1 MGHRRASPHGCC
13 CRRIQVYCGARFCE
27 DGKTELAQ
35 ERDEKRELIRGL
47 HNLRPRHRGC
57 VATIG
62 SFDGVHLG
70 HQAIIAQLR
79 ERAREQ
85 GLPSVAIIFEPQ
97 PHEFFSG
104 EKAPARLMRFKEK
117 VLALFDA
124 GVERVLCLQFNETLR
139 SLDAESFI
147 QRILVTGLGIRHL
160 VVGDDF
166 RFGCD
171 RSGGYQLLQKVG
183 AETGFTVED
192 TATVETRGDRVSST
206 RIRAALQDGDFGLAE
221 ALLGKPYRITGR
233 VAPGRA
239 LGRQLGAPTAN
250 VRLHRYR
257 SPLVG
262 VYTVRTSATDG
273 SELAPGRK
281 VIDGVANVGF
291 RPTVE
296 GEGAQPLLEVNLFDF
311 AGNLYGRELAV
322 EFCHKLRDEEK
333 FASLEILK
341 DKIAQDIRDARAW
354 FAQNP

>member
-1 MGHRRASPHGCC
+1 MAP
-13 CRRIQVYCGARFCE
+13 E
-27 DGKTELAQ
+27 
-35 ERDEKRELIRGL
+35 RELIRGL
-47 HNLRPRHRGC
+47 HNLRPRHRDC

-70 HQAIIAQLR
+70 HRAIIAQLKQ
-79 ERAREQ
+79 RADEH
-85 GLPSVAIIFEPQ
+85 GVPSVAIIFEPQ

-104 EKAPARLMRFKEK
+104 ERAPARLMRFKEK
-117 VLALFDA
+117 VLSLFEA
-124 GVERVLCLQFNETLR
+124 GVDRVLCLQFNERLR
-139 SLDAESFI
+139 GLSAEAFIRTVLVDGLD
-147 QRILVTGLGIRHL
+147 IRHL

-171 RSGGYQLLQKVG
+171 RSGGYRLLQRVG
-183 AETGFTVED
+183 ADTGFTVED
-192 TATVETRGDRVSST
+192 TATVEIRGERVSST
-206 RIRAALQDGDFGLAE
+206 RIRAALEAGDFELAE

-262 VYTVRTSATDG
+262 VYTVRTRATDG
-273 SELAPGRK
+273 SDMAPGRQ
-281 VIDGVANVGF
+281 VVDGVANVGF

-311 AGNLYGRELAV
+311 SGDLYGRELAV

-333 FASLEILK
+333 FDSLEILK
-341 DKIAQDIRDARAW
+341 ARIAQDIEDAKAW

>member
-1 MGHRRASPHGCC
+1 M
-13 CRRIQVYCGARFCE
+13 V
-27 DGKTELAQ
+27 Q
-35 ERDEKRELIRGL
+35 ERELIRGL

-62 SFDGVHLG
+62 SFDGVHRG
-70 HQAIIAQLR
+70 HQAIIAQVR
-79 ERAREQ
+79 ERAREH
-85 GLPSVAIIFEPQ
+85 GVPSVAMIFEPQ

-104 EKAPARLMRFKEK
+104 ERAPARLMRFKEK
-117 VLALFDA
+117 VQALFDA
-124 GVERVLCLQFNETLR
+124 GIDRVLCLYFNGHLR
-139 SLDAESFI
+139 SLSGEAFI
-147 QRILVTGLGIRHL
+147 RQILVDGLDIRHL

-171 RSGGYQLLQKVG
+171 RSGDYQLLQKHG
-183 AETGFTVED
+183 AEAGYTVED
-192 TATVETRGDRVSST
+192 TATVEIRGERVSST
-206 RIRAALQDGDFGLAE
+206 RIRQALENGDFELAE
-221 ALLGKPYRITGR
+221 TLLGKPYQITGR

-262 VYTVRTSATDG
+262 VYTVRVRATDG
-273 SELAPGRK
+273 SELAAGRRE
-281 VIDGVANVGF
+281 VDGVANVGF

-311 AGNLYGRELAV
+311 SGDLYGRELAV

-333 FASLEILK
+333 FDSLEILK
-341 DKIAQDIRDARAW
+341 AQIAQDIRDARAW
-354 FAQNP
+354 FEQHPRPSDAR

>member
-1 MGHRRASPHGCC
+1 MAP
-13 CRRIQVYCGARFCE
+13 E
-27 DGKTELAQ
+27 
-35 ERDEKRELIRGL
+35 RELIRGL
-47 HNLRPRHRGC
+47 HNLRSCHRGC

-70 HQAIIAQLR
+70 HQAIIAQLNR
-79 ERAREQ
+79 RAREL

-97 PHEFFSG
+97 PHEYFSG
-104 EKAPARLMRFKEK
+104 ERAPARLMRFKEK

-124 GVERVLCLQFNETLR
+124 GVDRVLCLQFNEKLR
-139 SLDAESFI
+139 SLSAQGFI
-147 QRILVTGLGIRHL
+147 QRILVDGLNIGHL

-171 RSGGYQLLQKVG
+171 RSGDYHLLQRVG
-183 AETGFTVED
+183 QQAGFSVED
-192 TATVETRGDRVSST
+192 TATVEIRGARVSST
-206 RIRAALQDGDFGLAE
+206 RIRAALEAADFELAE
-221 ALLGKPYRITGR
+221 TLLGRPYRITGR

-250 VRLHRYR
+250 VRLQRYR

-262 VYTVRTSATDG
+262 VYTVRVSATRGPQLVD
-273 SELAPGRK
+273 GRK
-281 VIDGVANVGF
+281 AVDGVANVGF

-296 GEGAQPLLEVNLFDF
+296 GAGAEPLLEVNLFDF
-311 AGNLYGRELAV
+311 DGDLYGRELAV

-333 FASLEILK
+333 FASLEALK
-341 DKIAQDIRDARAW
+341 ARIARDIAEAKTW

>member
-1 MGHRRASPHGCC
+1 M
-13 CRRIQVYCGARFCE
+13 
-27 DGKTELAQ
+27 AQ
-35 ERDEKRELIRGL
+35 ERELIRGL

-70 HQAIIAQLR
+70 HQAIIAQLQQ
-79 ERAREQ
+79 RALEQ
-85 GLPSVAIIFEPQ
+85 SLPSVAIIFEPQ
-97 PHEFFSG
+97 PHEFFSA

-117 VLALFDA
+117 VLALFNA

-139 SLDAESFI
+139 GLSAEAFI
-147 QRILVTGLGIRHL
+147 QRILLDGLGIRHL

-171 RSGGYQLLQKVG
+171 RSGDFGLLREIG
-183 AETGFTVED
+183 AQSGFTVED
-192 TATVETRGDRVSST
+192 TATLQVGGARVSST
-206 RIRAALQDGDFGLAE
+206 RIREALQIGDFDLAE
-221 ALLGKPYRITGR
+221 ALLGRPYQITGR

-262 VYTVRTSATDG
+262 VYTVRTTATDG
-273 SELAPGRK
+273 TEIAKGRREL
-281 VIDGVANVGF
+281 DGVANVGF

-296 GEGAQPLLEVNLFDF
+296 GEGARPLLEVNLFDF
-311 AGNLYGRELAV
+311 DGNLYGRELAV
-322 EFCHKLRDEEK
+322 EFCHQLRNEEK
-333 FASLEILK
+333 FASLDILK
-341 DKIAQDIRDARAW
+341 ARIAEDIDNARRW
-354 FAQNP
+354 FVQNPRPHQ

>member
-1 MGHRRASPHGCC
+1 M
-13 CRRIQVYCGARFCE
+13 
-27 DGKTELAQ
+27 AQ
-35 ERDEKRELIRGL
+35 ERELIRGL
-47 HNLRPRHRGC
+47 HNLRPRHRGS

-70 HQAIIAQLR
+70 HQAIIAQLQQ
-79 ERAREQ
+79 RAQEY

-97 PHEFFSG
+97 PHEFFSA

-117 VLALFDA
+117 LLALYDA
-124 GVERVLCLQFNETLR
+124 GIDRVLCLQFNETLR
-139 SLDAESFI
+139 SLSADAFV
-147 QRILVTGLGIRHL
+147 QRILLDGLGIRHL

-171 RSGGYQLLQKVG
+171 RSGDYDLLRNMG
-183 AETGFTVED
+183 AQHGFTVED
-192 TATVETRGDRVSST
+192 TATLEIRGARVSST
-206 RIRAALQDGDFGLAE
+206 RIREALQSGDFELAQ

-262 VYTVRTSATDG
+262 IYTVRTTATDG
-273 SELAPGRK
+273 KDISSGCSEL
-281 VIDGVANVGF
+281 DGVANVGF

-296 GEGAQPLLEVNLFDF
+296 GEGARPLLEVNLFDF
-311 AGNLYGRELAV
+311 SGNLYGRELAV

-333 FASLEILK
+333 FASLDILK
-341 DKIAQDIRDARAW
+341 ARIAEDIDDAKRW
-354 FAQNP
+354 FAENPRQSR

>member
-1 MGHRRASPHGCC
+1 M
-13 CRRIQVYCGARFCE
+13 
-27 DGKTELAQ
+27 AQ
-35 ERDEKRELIRGL
+35 ERKEQRELIRGL

-62 SFDGVHLG
+62 SFDGVHVG
-70 HQAIIAQLR
+70 HQAIIAQLSG
-79 ERAREQ
+79 RAREQ
-85 GLPSVAIIFEPQ
+85 GVPSVAIIFEPQ

-124 GVERVLCLQFNETLR
+124 GVDRVLCLQFNETLR
-139 SLDAESFI
+139 GLNAEAFI
-147 QRILVTGLGIRHL
+147 RCILVDGLDIRHL

-171 RSGGYQLLQKVG
+171 RSGDYQLLRAVG
-183 AETGFTVED
+183 AEAGFTVED
-192 TATVETRGDRVSST
+192 TATVEIRGERVSST
-206 RIRAALQDGDFGLAE
+206 RIRAALEAGDFELAE
-221 ALLGKPYRITGR
+221 TLLGKPYRITGR

-273 SELAPGRK
+273 GDMAPGRK

-311 AGNLYGRELAV
+311 DGNLYGRELAV

-333 FASLEILK
+333 FASLDILRA
-341 DKIAQDIRDARAW
+341 KIAQDIEDAKAW
-354 FAQNP
+354 FANHPASRG

>member
-1 MGHRRASPHGCC
+1 MA
-13 CRRIQVYCGARFCE
+13 AE
-27 DGKTELAQ
+27 
-35 ERDEKRELIRGL
+35 RELIRGL
-47 HNLRPRHRGC
+47 HNLLPRHRGC

-62 SFDGVHLG
+62 SFDGVHRG

-79 ERAREQ
+79 QRARERN
-85 GLPSVAIIFEPQ
+85 LPSVAIIFEPQ

-104 EKAPARLMRFKEK
+104 ERAPARLMRFKEK

-124 GVERVLCLQFNETLR
+124 GVDRVLCLQFNERLR
-139 SLDAESFI
+139 SLSAEAFI
-147 QRILVTGLGIRHL
+147 RRILVDGLGIDHL

-171 RSGGYQLLQKVG
+171 RSGDYRLLQQAG
-183 AETGFTVED
+183 ALHGFSVED
-192 TATVETRGDRVSST
+192 TATLEIEGERVSST
-206 RIRAALQDGDFGLAE
+206 RIRGALQEGDFALAE
-221 ALLGKPYRITGR
+221 SLLGKPYRITGR
-233 VAPGRA
+233 VARGRA

-262 VYTVRTSATDG
+262 VYTVRVSATDG
-273 SELAPGRK
+273 GELAPGRRRL
-281 VIDGVANVGF
+281 DGVANVGF

-311 AGNLYGRELAV
+311 EGDLYGRELAV

-333 FASLEILK
+333 FESLEALRQQIARDIL
-341 DKIAQDIRDARAW
+341 DARAW
-354 FAQNP
+354 FAEHPRGLE

>member
-1 MGHRRASPHGCC
+1 MVQQRDPSCEHR
-13 CRRIQVYCGARFCE
+13 
-27 DGKTELAQ
+27 
-35 ERDEKRELIRGL
+35 RELIRGL

-70 HQAIIAQLR
+70 HQAIVAQLR
-79 ERAREQ
+79 QRARERN
-85 GLPSVAIIFEPQ
+85 LPAVAIIFEPQ
-97 PHEFFSG
+97 PHEYFSG

-117 VLALFDA
+117 VLALFAA
-124 GVERVLCLQFNETLR
+124 GIDRVLCLQFNETLR
-139 SLDAESFI
+139 SLDAEAFI
-147 QRILVTGLGIRHL
+147 QRILVDGLGIEHL

-171 RSGGYQLLQKVG
+171 RSGDYRSLQRIG
-183 AETGFTVED
+183 AEAGFTVED
-192 TATVETRGDRVSST
+192 TATVEIDGERVSST
-206 RIRAALQDGDFGLAE
+206 RIRAALEAGNFALAE
-221 ALLGKPYRITGR
+221 TLLGKPYRITGR

-296 GEGAQPLLEVNLFDF
+296 GAGAQPLLEVNLFDF
-311 AGNLYGRELAV
+311 SGDLYGRELAV

-333 FASLEILK
+333 FDSLEILK
-341 DKIAQDIRDARAW
+341 ARIAQDIEDARAW
-354 FAQNP
+354 FARQP

>member
-1 MGHRRASPHGCC
+1 MGRTA
-13 CRRIQVYCGARFCE
+13 
-27 DGKTELAQ
+27 LAP
-35 ERDEKRELIRGL
+35 ERELIRGL
-47 HNLRPRHRGC
+47 HNLRPRHRDC

-70 HQAIIAQLR
+70 HRAIIAQLR
-79 ERAREQ
+79 QRAAEQ
-85 GLPSVAIIFEPQ
+85 GVPSVVIVFEPQ

-117 VLALFDA
+117 VLSLFEA
-124 GVERVLCLQFNETLR
+124 GVDRVLCLQFNDRLR
-139 SLDAESFI
+139 SLGAEAFV
-147 QRILVTGLGIRHL
+147 REVLVDGLAIRHL

-171 RSGGYQLLQKVG
+171 RSGDYRLLQKIG
-183 AETGFTVED
+183 AGAGFTVED
-192 TATVETRGDRVSST
+192 TATVEIEGKRVSST
-206 RIRAALQDGDFGLAE
+206 RIRAALEAGDFELAA

-262 VYTVRTSATDG
+262 VYTVRTRATDG
-273 SELAPGRK
+273 SELAPGRQ

-311 AGNLYGRELAV
+311 SGDLYGRELAV

-333 FASLEILK
+333 FDSLEILK
-341 DKIAQDIRDARAW
+341 ARIAQDIEDAKVW
-354 FAQNP
+354 FARKR

>member
-1 MGHRRASPHGCC
+1 M
-13 CRRIQVYCGARFCE
+13 
-27 DGKTELAQ
+27 AQ
-35 ERDEKRELIRGL
+35 ERELIRGL
-47 HNLRPRHRGC
+47 HNLRPRHRGS

-70 HQAIIAQLR
+70 HQAIIAQLKQ
-79 ERAREQ
+79 RAQEHN
-85 GLPSVAIIFEPQ
+85 LPSVAIIFEPQ

-104 EKAPARLMRFKEK
+104 ERAPARLMRFKEK

-124 GVERVLCLQFNETLR
+124 GADRVLCLQFNEKLR
-139 SLDAESFI
+139 NLSANAFVR
-147 QRILVTGLGIRHL
+147 RILVDGLGIRHL

-171 RSGGYQLLQKVG
+171 RSGDYQFLQGAG
-183 AETGFTVED
+183 AENGFTVED
-192 TATVETRGDRVSST
+192 TATLEIRGARVSST
-206 RIRAALQDGDFGLAE
+206 RIREALQRGEFELAE
-221 ALLGKPYRITGR
+221 ALLGRPYSITGR

-262 VYTVRTSATDG
+262 VYTVRTKAANG
-273 SELAPGRK
+273 SELAPGRPE
-281 VIDGVANVGF
+281 IDGVANVGF

-296 GEGAQPLLEVNLFDF
+296 GEGARPLLEVNLFDF
-311 AGNLYGRELAV
+311 DGNLYGKELAV
-322 EFCHKLRDEEK
+322 EFCHKLRNEEK

-341 DKIAQDIRDARAW
+341 ARIAQDIDDAKDW
-354 FAQNP
+354 FVQNPKGH

>member
-1 MGHRRASPHGCC
+1 MGRTA
-13 CRRIQVYCGARFCE
+13 
-27 DGKTELAQ
+27 LAQ
-35 ERDEKRELIRGL
+35 EREQTRALIRGL
-47 HNLRPRHRGC
+47 HNLRPRHKGC

-70 HQAIIAQLR
+70 HQAIIAQLNR
-79 ERAREQ
+79 RARELGQ
-85 GLPSVAIIFEPQ
+85 PSVAIIFEPQ
-97 PHEFFSG
+97 PHEYFSG
-104 EKAPARLMRFKEK
+104 ERAPARLMRFKEK

-124 GVERVLCLQFNETLR
+124 GVDRVLCLQFNEKLR
-139 SLDAESFI
+139 SLGAEAFI
-147 QRILVTGLGIRHL
+147 QCILVDGLGIRHL

-171 RSGGYQLLQKVG
+171 RSGDYRLLQKAG
-183 AETGFTVED
+183 AAAGFTVED
-192 TATVETRGDRVSST
+192 TATVEIRGERVSST
-206 RIRAALQDGDFGLAE
+206 RIRAALERADFELAE

-262 VYTVRTSATDG
+262 IYTVRTTATDG
-273 SELAPGRK
+273 SELATGRRE
-281 VIDGVANVGF
+281 IDGVANVGF

-296 GEGAQPLLEVNLFDF
+296 DEGAQALLEVNLFDF
-311 AGNLYGRELAV
+311 KGDLYGRELAV

-333 FASLEILK
+333 FDSLEILRE
-341 DKIAQDIRDARAW
+341 KIAQDIQDAKTW

>member
-1 MGHRRASPHGCC
+1 MTAVAPDRE
-13 CRRIQVYCGARFCE
+13 Q
-27 DGKTELAQ
+27 
-35 ERDEKRELIRGL
+35 KRELIRGL

-70 HQAIIAQLR
+70 HRAIIAQLQQ
-79 ERAREQ
+79 RAREQ

-117 VLALFDA
+117 VLALFEA
-124 GVERVLCLQFNETLR
+124 GVDRVLCLQFNGRLR
-139 SLDAESFI
+139 NLSAEQFV
-147 QRILVTGLGIRHL
+147 QRILVDGLGIKHL

-171 RSGGYQLLQKVG
+171 RSGDYRLLQEAG
-183 AETGFTVED
+183 ARAGFTVED
-192 TATVETRGDRVSST
+192 TATVEVRGERVSST
-206 RIRAALQDGDFGLAE
+206 RIRGALEDADFELAE
-221 ALLGKPYRITGR
+221 TLLGKPYRITGR

-262 VYTVRTSATDG
+262 VYTVRATATDG
-273 SELAPGRK
+273 SELATGRNE
-281 VIDGVANVGF
+281 IDGVANVGF

-311 AGNLYGRELAV
+311 SGDLYGRELAV

-341 DKIAQDIRDARAW
+341 EWIARDIENAKAW

>member
-1 MGHRRASPHGCC
+1 MAK
-13 CRRIQVYCGARFCE
+13 E
-27 DGKTELAQ
+27 
-35 ERDEKRELIRGL
+35 RELIRGL

-62 SFDGVHLG
+62 TFDGVHLG
-70 HQAIIAQLR
+70 HQAIIAQLKQ
-79 ERAREQ
+79 RAREH
-85 GLPSVAIIFEPQ
+85 GLPSVAMIFEPQ
-97 PHEFFSG
+97 PHEYFSG

-117 VLALFDA
+117 VLALFEA
-124 GVERVLCLQFNETLR
+124 GVDRVLCLQFNDKLR
-139 SLDAESFI
+139 GLSAEAFI
-147 QRILVTGLGIRHL
+147 QRILVDGLGIAHL

-171 RSGGYQLLQKVG
+171 RSGDYRLLQQAG
-183 AETGFTVED
+183 SQGGFTVED
-192 TATVETRGDRVSST
+192 TATVEVGGERVSST
-206 RIRAALQDGDFGLAE
+206 RIREALQRGDFELAQT
-221 ALLGKPYRITGR
+221 LLGKPYRITGR

-262 VYTVRTSATDG
+262 VYTVRATATDG
-273 SELAPGRK
+273 SELAAGRAE
-281 VIDGVANVGF
+281 IDGVANVGF

-311 AGNLYGRELAV
+311 SGDLYGRELAV
-322 EFCHKLRDEEK
+322 EFCHKLRNEEK

-341 DKIAQDIRDARAW
+341 ARIAQDIRDARDW
-354 FAQNP
+354 FAAHP

>member
-1 MGHRRASPHGCC
+1 VVR
-13 CRRIQVYCGARFCE
+13 
-27 DGKTELAQ
+27 
-35 ERDEKRELIRGL
+35 ERDEKGELIRGL
-47 HNLRPRHRGC
+47 HNLRPRHHGC

-70 HQAIIAQLR
+70 HRAIIAQLR
-79 ERAREQ
+79 QRARERN
-85 GLPSVAIIFEPQ
+85 LPSVVIIFEPQ
-97 PHEFFSG
+97 PHEYFSG

-117 VLALFDA
+117 VLALFEA
-124 GVERVLCLQFNETLR
+124 GADRVLCLQFNETLR
-139 SLDAESFI
+139 SLSAEAFI
-147 QRILVTGLGIRHL
+147 QRILVDGLGIEHL

-171 RSGGYQLLQKVG
+171 RSGGYRLLQQVG
-183 AETGFTVED
+183 AESGFTVED
-192 TATVETRGDRVSST
+192 TATVEIDGERVSST
-206 RIRAALQDGDFGLAE
+206 RIRAALEAADFALA
-221 ALLGKPYRITGR
+221 ATLLGKAYCITGR

-262 VYTVRTSATDG
+262 VYTVRTSTTDG
-273 SELAPGRK
+273 SDMAPGRR

-311 AGNLYGRELAV
+311 SGDLYGRELAV

-333 FASLEILK
+333 FDSLDILK
-341 DKIAQDIRDARAW
+341 ARIAQDIEDAKAW
-354 FAQNP
+354 FAENP